1 VSLVSS
7 LASAVSV
14 GTYCAPAAAGADLS
28 PPLYVS
34 LDVST
39 VQRYN
44 V

>member
-14 GTYCAPAAAGADLS
+14 GTYCAPAAGADLS